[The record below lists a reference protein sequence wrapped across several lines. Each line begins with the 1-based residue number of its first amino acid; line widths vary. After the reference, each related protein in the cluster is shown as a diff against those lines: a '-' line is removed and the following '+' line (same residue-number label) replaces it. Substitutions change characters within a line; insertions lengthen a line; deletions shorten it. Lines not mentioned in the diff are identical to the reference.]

1 MSATGNVTGNYF
13 IGNGSQLTGIAGG
26 GGNYSN
32 ANVATFLADFGSNVI
47 STTGNVTAGNV
58 ISGGV
63 RVYKWTTQA
72 NTAPSNSVPGDN
84 WYDSYADKL
93 YLYVNDGVG
102 NQWVDQSSPT
112 TFATLNILGNTA
124 SGNLSTLG
132 QMSAAG
138 NVTGNYFL
146 GNGALLTGVITSVA
160 NINSGTSNV
169 TVVSSGGNITV
180 GVGGTANVVQFANTG
195 AFVTGVVSATGN
207 ITGGNLIISGSI
219 SDSAQLDINTTS
231 ANANIVLTPNGT
243 GNVNTGANV
252 SVTGNIQSGNL
263 TTTGLISA
271 TGNVTGGNILG
282 VPVATNGIV
291 VNSLTVATSYTIAT
305 GYSGTSAGPITIS
318 GGVVVTV
325 SPGSRWVII

>member
-1 MSATGNVTGNYF
+1 MYIFIHKCSAKACHHD
-13 IGNGSQLTGIAGG
+13 L
-26 GGNYSN
+26 
-32 ANVATFLADFGSNVI
+32 
-47 STTGNVTAGNV
+47 
-58 ISGGV
+58 
-63 RVYKWTTQA
+63 
-72 NTAPSNSVPGDN
+72 
-84 WYDSYADKL
+84 
-93 YLYVNDGVG
+93 
-102 NQWVDQSSPT
+102 
-112 TFATLNILGNTA
+112 
-124 SGNLSTLG
+124 
-132 QMSAAG
+132 
-138 NVTGNYFL
+138 
-146 GNGALLTGVITSVA
+146 
-160 NINSGTSNV
+160 
-169 TVVSSGGNITV
+169 
-180 GVGGTANVVQFANTG
+180 QFANTG